1 MLDALVRASPLAII
15 TLDPAGRVT
24 TWNPAAERI
33 FGWPAGEVLGGPQPN
48 VPDDLRGEHDSALAA
63 SSRGE
68 SLAGFETRR
77 LRRDGSCVDVEIWTA
92 PLRDAR
98 GEFSGRLAIV
108 ADVTARKKAEAERAE
123 LLRRL
128 VTSQE
133 DERRRIARELHDQMG
148 QHLAALVLGL
158 QALREGP
165 DEGPESRGLRFEK
178 LQDSIQQLGS
188 EAHRIALELRPT
200 ALDDLGL
207 HSALLN
213 YVEEWSERSR
223 VEVDFQSTGL
233 DQRRLDPELETAVYR
248 IVQEALTNV
257 VRHARARHV
266 GLVLECRQDHL
277 LAIVEDDGE
286 GFEVESVLAS
296 APPGHK
302 MGLLGMRERVALV
315 GGTMEI
321 ESGAGQGT
329 TVLVRLPLGPEGK
342 VSPWTSCESS

>member
-1 MLDALVRASPLAII
+1 MPCGAIALTWRPPGTFPLRLFLAAAIVYRVIAASRRAEAALREANQVLDALVRASPLAII
-15 TLDPAGRVT
+15 TLDPEGRVT

-108 ADVTARKKAEAERAE
+108 ADVTARKQAEAERAE

-148 QHLAALVLGL
+148 QHLAALMLGL
-158 QALREGP
+158 QALQEGSDDGP
-165 DEGPESRGLRFEK
+165 DREPPGSASSRTRSSSSGR
-178 LQDSIQQLGS
+178 
-188 EAHRIALELRPT
+188 RPT
-200 ALDDLGL
+200 G
-207 HSALLN
+207 SP
-213 YVEEWSERSR
+213 SSC
-223 VEVDFQSTGL
+223 G
-233 DQRRLDPELETAVYR
+233 RRR
-248 IVQEALTNV
+248 W
-257 VRHARARHV
+257 
-266 GLVLECRQDHL
+266 
-277 LAIVEDDGE
+277 
-286 GFEVESVLAS
+286 
-296 APPGHK
+296 
-302 MGLLGMRERVALV
+302 
-315 GGTMEI
+315 
-321 ESGAGQGT
+321 T
-329 TVLVRLPLGPEGK
+329 TWACTRP
-342 VSPWTSCESS
+342 C